1 MDIKEYISSG
11 IIESYVMGLASEEE
25 VSVLEC
31 IRLKHPE
38 VEHAIQEAQ
47 VLLED
52 LATTQA
58 IEPEPHLKQSI
69 WNKIQESEDSTIQV
83 DRSADRQNV
92 VAVEPV
98 LSEKQVSTFPKS
110 YFVAA
115 SVVLAL
121 SVMGN
126 IYFYQR
132 TSQMDTKLDEM
143 ASLQQQT
150 EQKFVES
157 EKQWALLNRPTM
169 NTVTLNGVESR
180 PTLKALVLWDSQEST
195 LYLSAASLPKAP
207 TGKQYQLWAIV
218 DGVPVDAGVIP
229 IQHVEALVRM
239 RNIEKA
245 QAFAITLEKEGGNPT
260 PTLTEMYVIG
270 NI

>member
-38 VEHAIQEAQ
+38 VQLAIREAQ

-58 IEPEPHLKQSI
+58 IYPEANLKQSV
-69 WNKIQESEDSTIQV
+69 WDKIQEVEV
-83 DRSADRQNV
+83 RSKNV
-92 VAVEPV
+92 EISDDDKDIAAAEFKT
-98 LSEKQVSTFPKS
+98 SEKQESTPPTR

-121 SVMGN
+121 SLLGN
-126 IYFYQR
+126 LYLYQR
-132 TSQMDTKLDEM
+132 TEKLGSTLVEI
-143 ASLQQQT
+143 ANNQRET
-150 EQKFVES
+150 ELKLLES
-157 EKQWALLNRPTM
+157 ERKWALLNRPSVH
-169 NTVTLNGVESR
+169 TVTLNGVESHPSLR
-180 PTLKALVLWDSQEST
+180 AFVLWDSQEST
-195 LYLSAASLPKAP
+195 VYLSAASLPKAP
-207 TGKQYQLWAIV
+207 KGKQYQLWALV

-229 IQHVEALVRM
+229 SQNNEVLVRM
-239 RNIEKA
+239 RNIEQA
-245 QAFAITLEKEGGNPT
+245 QAFAITLEKEGGTPQ